1 MLSILEFLSRARK
14 SSLNIARYLMKGRC
28 FSSPASDNFKNVLRE
43 RIEAIKQAGT
53 WKNERVITSKQ
64 GPEINVQGSKDKM
77 LNFCANNYLGL
88 SVRHLVLI
96 T

>member
-1 MLSILEFLSRARK
+1 
-14 SSLNIARYLMKGRC
+14 MKGRC